1 MIGKVLNDRY
11 ELLEL
16 IGRGGMAH
24 VYKAKDRKLN
34 RFVAVKILRAEYS
47 EDEQFIKKFDR
58 ESQAAAGLTH
68 PNIVSVYDVG
78 AEEHI
83 YYIVMEYVDGITLKQ
98 YLDQKGKLDYR
109 EATHFV
115 MDIAEA
121 LKCAHAHQIIHRDVK
136 PHNILL
142 NKELVPKVGDF
153 GIARAI
159 TSSTITMTNQTMGS
173 VHYISPEQARGGFV
187 DERSDLYSLG
197 ILFYE
202 LVTGNVPFDEEN
214 SVSIA
219 IKHIQEAIKPP
230 KEIIPELPQKINDII
245 LKLTEKKP
253 ENRYQSM
260 EELIEEIHKLNL
272 YGTEKEADLTSN
284 YSDTDTGLFRVEP
297 MDDSEDL
304 EDEEP
309 YVEPDEAEEESIVPA
324 VKRKRKKPIVAII
337 IVVLLLIGG
346 IASAIYYNNSQKVT
360 VPNIVDMS
368 QSDAE
373 KALAAVGLEIEV
385 QREVFDDTI
394 VAGNVVTQ
402 SPEKDETSQKG
413 RTVKVE
419 ISKGKESVAIPTVIG
434 KSEND
439 AIDAVEALGLVV
451 NKVER
456 EYNSDYDPGIVYNI
470 DPAETTEV
478 SLDTEIT
485 LYVSKGIQTVT
496 VPKIVGLSESDAKSA
511 ISAAGLTVG
520 TATQKDSDDTPAG
533 TIISQSP
540 ESGTETETNTAIN
553 YVVSS
558 GTTKISVPNVVGLT
572 QASAEAKL
580 KSAGL
585 SVGTVT
591 TEDSDVYQPGYV
603 ISQGMGAGTQ
613 VEEGSKVDLS
623 ISSDSSSSS
632 DSSDTDDGTSDSTT
646 SK

>member
-98 YLDQKGKLDYR
+98 YLDTKGKLDYR

-115 MDIAEA
+115 LDIAEA

-202 LVTGNVPFDEEN
+202 LVTGSVPFDEEN

-219 IKHIQEAIKPP
+219 IKHIQEDIIPP
-230 KEIIPELPQKINDII
+230 KEVIPELPQKINDII
-245 LKLTEKKP
+245 IKLTEKKP

-260 EELIEEIHKLNL
+260 EELIEEIRKLNL
-272 YGTEKEADLTSN
+272 DGTEKEADLTDD
-284 YSDTDTGLFRVEP
+284 YSDADTGLFRVES
-297 MDDSEDL
+297 M
-304 EDEEP
+304 DEEEP
-309 YVEPDEAEEESIVPA
+309 LEEEDAYVEPDEADEIVRVPA
-324 VKRKRKKPIVAII
+324 VKRKHKKRMIAII
-337 IVVLLLIGG
+337 IVALLLIGG
-346 IASAIYYNNSQKVT
+346 TVSAIYYANSQKVV
-360 VPNIVDMS
+360 VPDIVDMS
-368 QSDAE
+368 EADAE
-373 KALAAVGLEIEV
+373 TALEEVGLKLEV
-385 QREVFDDTI
+385 QREVYDDDI

-402 SPEKDETSQKG
+402 NPEKDEVSQKG

-419 ISKGKESVAIPTVIG
+419 ISKGKENVTIPSVIG
-434 KSEND
+434 ESEND
-439 AIDAVEALGLVV
+439 AIDAIEALGLVV

-456 EYNSDYDPGIVYNI
+456 EYNSSYDPGIVYNI
-470 DPAETTEV
+470 DPAEDTQV
-478 SLDTEIT
+478 SMDAEIT
-485 LYVSKGIQTVT
+485 IYVSKGTETVT
-496 VPKIVGLSESDAKSA
+496 VPKIVGLSESEAKSA
-511 ISAAGLTVG
+511 IEAAGLTVG
-520 TATQKDSDDTPAG
+520 SATEKDSDDTPEG

-540 ESGTETETNTAIN
+540 ESGTETEKNTAIN

-572 QASAEAKL
+572 QVSAEAKL
-580 KSAGL
+580 ESVGL
-585 SVGTVT
+585 SVGSVT

-623 ISSDSSSSS
+623 ISSDNSSAS
-632 DSSDTDDGTSDSTT
+632 DSSDTDDGTSDS
-646 SK
+646 SSSN